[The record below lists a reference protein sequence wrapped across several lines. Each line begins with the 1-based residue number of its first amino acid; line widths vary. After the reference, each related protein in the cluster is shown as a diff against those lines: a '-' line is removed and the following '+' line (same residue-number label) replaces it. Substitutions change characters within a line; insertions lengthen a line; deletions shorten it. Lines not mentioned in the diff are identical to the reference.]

1 MSEVQKVI
9 VAAKHPVDMIRG
21 RVLEG
26 VATGFYF
33 ASAVAWMDVVRA
45 VLTKTV
51 KVKNNSQNFF
61 ALTAI
66 ITTIISV
73 IVTMIVTRI
82 DSSIKAGGP
91 MYAVTRGRAGF
102 QRAGSRGRAGYRK

>member
-1 MSEVQKVI
+1 MSASQSPI
-9 VAAKHPVDMIRG
+9 NLFRG

-45 VLTKTV
+45 VLTKSV

-66 ITTIISV
+66 ITTLISV
-73 IVTMIVTRI
+73 VVSMVVSMIDKSVSSKGIV
-82 DSSIKAGGP
+82 
-91 MYAVTRGRAGF
+91 YAVPSA
-102 QRAGSRGRAGYRK
+102 RAGYKVAGKKRARR

>member
-1 MSEVQKVI
+1 MSEAKKVI
-9 VAAKHPVDMIRG
+9 VAAKSPVDMFRG

-26 VATGFYF
+26 VTTGFYF

-61 ALTAI
+61 ALTALV
-66 ITTIISV
+66 TTIISV
-73 IVTMIVTRI
+73 IVTMIVSKI
-82 DSSIKAGGP
+82 DSSVSAGRP
-91 MYAVTRGRAGF
+91 MYAVTR
-102 QRAGSRGRAGYRK
+102 AGYRRR